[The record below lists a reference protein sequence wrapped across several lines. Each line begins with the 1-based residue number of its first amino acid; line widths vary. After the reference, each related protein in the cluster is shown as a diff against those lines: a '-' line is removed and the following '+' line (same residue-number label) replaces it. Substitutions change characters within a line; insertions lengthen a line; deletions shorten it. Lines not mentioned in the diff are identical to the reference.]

1 MDQYHILITIKCM
14 TYRADI
20 PASVKHWYLEEKNS
34 FTLNQQLL
42 DNLGL
47 EKWKTDLHLNLY
59 FGEFTSEVNSGLLHL

>member
-1 MDQYHILITIKCM
+1 MDQYHILTAKYM

-20 PASVKHWYLEEKNS
+20 PASVKRWYLEEKNS

-47 EKWKTDLHLNLY
+47 KKWKWTRACSIFD
-59 FGEFTSEVNSGLLHL
+59 